1 MMKIRNVL
9 MVGVGGQGVLL
20 ASEIF
25 AKALTIEGFDVKVS
39 EIHGMA
45 QRGGS
50 VHSMIRYGK
59 KIYSPMIM
67 KGEADDILAF
77 ELLEGMRWV
86 PFLTEKGRLIVNSQ
100 EIDPLPVAVGK
111 QEYPQNIPD
120 NLRKVVSDLVI
131 VDALALAKQAGNIQA
146 ANIVLLGVLAKG
158 LPVAREIWNSVIRK
172 RVPPKTM
179 EVNLKAF
186 ELGLLYEPLQA
197 NE

>member
-1 MMKIRNVL
+1 MMKIRNVI

-25 AKALTIEGFDVKVS
+25 SKALTIEGYDVKVS

-100 EIDPLPVAVGK
+100 EIDPLPVAIGK
-111 QEYPQNIPD
+111 LEYPQTIPE
-120 NLRKVVSDLVI
+120 NLRKVVGDLII
-131 VDALALAKQAGNIQA
+131 VDAVALAKQAGNIRA
-146 ANIVLLGVLAKG
+146 TNIVLLGILAKG
-158 LPVAREIWNSVIRK
+158 IPIAREIWNSVIRK
-172 RVPPKTM
+172 RVPPKTV

-186 ELGLLYEPLQA
+186 ELGLLYEPSQA
-197 NE
+197 R

>member
-9 MVGVGGQGVLL
+9 IVGVGGQGVLL

-100 EIDPLPVAVGK
+100 EIDPLPVAIGK
-111 QEYPQNIPD
+111 QEYPQSIPD
-120 NLRKVVSDLVI
+120 NLRKVVGDLVI
-131 VDALALAKQAGNIQA
+131 VDALALAKQAGNIRA

-158 LPVAREIWNSVIRK
+158 LPIAREIWNSVIRK
-172 RVPPKTM
+172 RVPPKTV
-179 EVNLKAF
+179 EINLKAF
-186 ELGLLYEPLQA
+186 ELGLLYEPPQA
-197 NE
+197 S